1 MRDLRPA
8 ELRTYLLEAEPAP
21 LLIDVREPWEYEVVR
36 LPDTRLVPLRT
47 VPGLVGE
54 LDPAQELVLLCH
66 HGVRSRQ
73 AAWFLE
79 RNGFERVINLAGGI
93 DAWARELD
101 PTMPRY

>member
-8 ELRTYLLEAEPAP
+8 ELQAYLAETPEPP
-21 LLIDVREPWEYEVVR
+21 LLIDVREPWEYQIAH
-36 LPDTRLVPLRT
+36 LQGSRLVPLRT

-54 LDPAQELVLLCH
+54 LDPGQELVVICH

-73 AAWFLE
+73 AAYFLE

-93 DAWARELD
+93 DAWAREVD
-101 PTMPRY
+101 REMPLY